1 LKNITLLTITFFA
14 LTLST
19 FSQSKS
25 PLEREKL
32 IYANEKL
39 KSAIQEKDTVQLGEA
54 YYLLGKIEESNVNF
68 QKSNEYFLKSL
79 KIQEKRNDF
88 EKIARLYLRLSET
101 EFKQNHYKESVSY
114 ARKAMEYQNQ
124 NPLSKNIGAYYNAL
138 GQIHHK
144 AWTIPETG
152 EIIKV
157 NFDSALYYYKK
168 TEQIELLQKDEI
180 NLARVRLQIGS
191 IYIQLKDKRA
201 IPYLQQAVFTFEKDG
216 QQSPLLNAML
226 CLAGAYL
233 GNQQNEKA
241 FNLLQN
247 VDTRIQNGYSV
258 GWEVLAN
265 LEHIYTEYYKL
276 TGDWKKAYEHYYRYH
291 QYVENALL
299 KDRSG
304 AVSEL
309 NIVYDTEKKQT
320 QIIEQKREIALQ
332 EEVLT
337 LQKRFLWLVGT
348 LLILTIIVGYI
359 FFRLYKKNQEL
370 SKRNSIL
377 LQEQNHRV
385 KNNLQVISSLLSLQ
399 SNQLEDEKAKQAVDE
414 SQLRIEAITILH
426 RQLYDKHEGL
436 DMINME
442 DFIMDLSEIILQTYN
457 LSDVEIEYDI
467 TLKEINNDK
476 TVFIGLII
484 NELISNACKY
494 AFQGNDN
501 PYLKISFSESLPW
514 VNLKVKDN
522 GKLEIKNAINF
533 ETNPSSFGMK
543 LIKMMV
549 LQLDGIITYS
559 YDEGSEFTIKFKE
572 F

>member
-1 LKNITLLTITFFA
+1 MEL
-14 LTLST
+14 
-19 FSQSKS
+19 
-25 PLEREKL
+25 EKL
-32 IYANEKL
+32 MYANEKL
-39 KSAIQEKDTVQLGEA
+39 KTAIQEKDTIQLAEA
-54 YYLLGKIEESNVNF
+54 YYLLGKIEESKVNF
-68 QKSNEYFLKSL
+68 QKSNVYFLRSL
-79 KIQEKRNDF
+79 RIQEKRNDF
-88 EKIARLYLRLSET
+88 AKIARLYLRLSEI
-101 EFKQNHYKESVSY
+101 EFKQNHYKECVIY
-114 ARKAMEYQNQ
+114 AHKAIEYQAR
-124 NPLSKNIGAYYNAL
+124 NPLDKDIEAYYNAL
-138 GQIHHK
+138 GQIHLK

-152 EIIKV
+152 ETIQV
-157 NFDSALYYYKK
+157 NTDSSLYYYKK
-168 TEQIELLQKDEI
+168 TEQIELFQKDEI
-180 NLARVRLQIGS
+180 NLARVRLQIGI
-191 IYIQLKDKRA
+191 IYNQLKDKRA

-216 QQSPLLNAML
+216 QQSPLLNAMI

-233 GNQQNEKA
+233 GNQQNEKTLK
-241 FNLLQN
+241 LLQN
-247 VDTRIQNGYSV
+247 VDKHIQNGYSV
-258 GWEVLAN
+258 SADVLAN

-276 TGDWKKAYEHYYRYH
+276 TGDWKKAYEHYYSYH
-291 QYVENALL
+291 KYIENALL

-304 AVSEL
+304 AVSKL
-309 NIVYDTEKKQT
+309 NIVYDTEKRQS

-332 EEVLT
+332 EEVVN
-337 LQKRFLWLVGT
+337 LQKRFLWLVCT
-348 LLILTIIVGYI
+348 LLILTIIVGFI

-436 DMINME
+436 DKINME

-457 LSDVEIEYDI
+457 LYDVDIEYDI

-494 AFQGNDN
+494 AFQGNEN
-501 PYLKISFSESLPW
+501 PYLKISFSKNLSW
-514 VNLKVKDN
+514 INLKVKDN
-522 GKLEIKNAINF
+522 GKYDIKDALNF
-533 ETNPSSFGMK
+533 ETNPNSFGMK
-543 LIKMMV
+543 LINMMV
-549 LQLDGIITYS
+549 FQLNGIITYS

>member
-1 LKNITLLTITFFA
+1 MKNITLLTITFFA

-19 FSQSKS
+19 FSQDKS
-25 PLEREKL
+25 PLELEKL
-32 IYANEKL
+32 MYANQKL
-39 KSAIQEKDTVQLGEA
+39 KTAIQEKDTIQLAEA
-54 YYLLGKIEESNVNF
+54 YYLLGKIEESKVNY

-79 KIQEKRNDF
+79 KIQEKSNDF
-88 EKIARLYLRLSET
+88 QKIARLYLRLSEI
-101 EFKQNHYKESVSY
+101 EFKQNHYSESVLY
-114 ARKAMEYQNQ
+114 ARRAMEYQKKGIKADE
-124 NPLSKNIGAYYNAL
+124 LEAFYNAL

-168 TEQIELLQKDEI
+168 TELIELRQKDEI

-216 QQSPLLNAML
+216 QESPLLHAML

-241 FNLLQN
+241 LSLLQN

-258 GWEVLAN
+258 GWEVLSN

-309 NIVYDTEKKQT
+309 NIVYDTEKKQN

-370 SKRNSIL
+370 SRRNSIL

-436 DMINME
+436 DKINME

-501 PYLKISFSESLPW
+501 PYLKISFSENLSW

-522 GKLEIKNAINF
+522 GKHEIKNAINF
-533 ETNPSSFGMK
+533 ETNLSSFGMK
-543 LIKMMV
+543 LINMMV